1 MIKKQFQQL
10 KNGEK
15 LAYIKYGNGST
26 NLVLIHGN
34 YASSYQF
41 LQLIKYLNPNEYTIY
56 AVDLRC
62 FGDSTCYRKIKS
74 MDDYTEDLK
83 RFIDAQEI
91 ESPHLV
97 GFSLGGGVALQ
108 LCGHFPDLFKSLI
121 LISSTTYRGYPL
133 YKKDDEGNVLTADTY
148 RSAKELEED
157 IIVKPIFDAINDG
170 NRENVIKF
178 MDTHFFKKFCP
189 NQDYYNILIDEVM
202 KIRGLT
208 EAIFAIASFNMASGH
223 NFYTAGNH
231 TINYIKLPILHLVGI
246 DDILTPRE
254 MVLDNYYALKDNSR
268 LIEYGGFGHSLLY
281 QLPEEIAK
289 HIDLFI
295 KKVL

>member
-1 MIKKQFQQL
+1 MIKQFQQL

-26 NLVLIHGN
+26 NLILIHGN

-41 LQLIKYLNPNEYTIY
+41 LQLIKYLDHNTYTIY
-56 AVDLRC
+56 AIDLRC

-74 MDDYTEDLK
+74 MDDYTDDIR
-83 RFIDAQEI
+83 RFIDAQQI
-91 ESPHLV
+91 EKPHLI

-108 LCGHFPDLFKSLI
+108 LCGHFPDRFKSLI

-133 YKKDDEGNVLTADTY
+133 YKKDEEGNVLTADTY

-157 IIVKPIFDAINDG
+157 IIVKPIFNAINDG

-189 NQDYYNILIDEVM
+189 NEDYYNILIDEVM

-254 MVLDNYYALKDNSR
+254 MVLDNYYALKDNSK

>member
-289 HIDLFI
+289 HIDMFI
-295 KKVL
+295 KNVL

>member
-1 MIKKQFQQL
+1 MIKQFQQL

-26 NLVLIHGN
+26 NLILIHGN

-41 LQLIKYLNPNEYTIY
+41 LQLIKYLDHNTYTIY
-56 AVDLRC
+56 AIDLRC

-74 MDDYTEDLK
+74 MDDYTEDIK
-83 RFIDAQEI
+83 RFIDAQQI
-91 ESPHLV
+91 ENPHLI

-108 LCGHFPDLFKSLI
+108 LCGHFPDHFKSLI

-133 YKKDDEGNVLTADTY
+133 YKKDEEGNVLTADTY

-189 NQDYYNILIDEVM
+189 NEDYYNILIDEVM

-254 MVLDNYYALKDNSR
+254 MVLDNYYALKDNSK

>member
-189 NQDYYNILIDEVM
+189 NEDYYNILIDEVM

-254 MVLDNYYALKDNSR
+254 MVLDNYYALKDNSK

>member
-1 MIKKQFQQL
+1 MIKQFQQL

-26 NLVLIHGN
+26 NLILIHGN

-41 LQLIKYLNPNEYTIY
+41 LQLIKYLDHNTYTIY
-56 AVDLRC
+56 AIDLRC

-74 MDDYTEDLK
+74 MDDYTDDIR
-83 RFIDAQEI
+83 RFIDAQQI
-91 ESPHLV
+91 EKPHLI

-108 LCGHFPDLFKSLI
+108 LCGHFPDRFKSLI

-133 YKKDDEGNVLTADTY
+133 YKKDEEGNVLTADTY
-148 RSAKELEED
+148 RSTKELEED
-157 IIVKPIFDAINDG
+157 IIVKPIFNAINDG

-189 NQDYYNILIDEVM
+189 NEDYYNILIDEVM

-254 MVLDNYYALKDNSR
+254 MVLDNYYALKDNSK